1 VDDWGW
7 NNVGYHRKESGAPL
21 SEIQT
26 PHIDV
31 GAHGVMVSDCLSV
44 TVSTPLSVCLPESA
58 PARLEL
64 PPDLTVIMMVSVH
77 SPLTQALVA
86 SGVELDRHYVYQVNC
101 RALPSVRPLHD
112 TAVPFRSAR
121 RRECLSSLGGCR
133 STLHSSWAI
142 IATPRRASRTR

>member
-1 VDDWGW
+1 MDDWGW

-21 SEIQT
+21 AEIQT

-64 PPDLTVIMMVSVH
+64 PPEL
-77 SPLTQALVA
+77 AL
-86 SGVELDRHYVYQVNC
+86 
-101 RALPSVRPLHD
+101 ALLFLLRGLGQ
-112 TAVPFRSAR
+112 
-121 RRECLSSLGGCR
+121 RRE
-133 STLHSSWAI
+133 
-142 IATPRRASRTR
+142 